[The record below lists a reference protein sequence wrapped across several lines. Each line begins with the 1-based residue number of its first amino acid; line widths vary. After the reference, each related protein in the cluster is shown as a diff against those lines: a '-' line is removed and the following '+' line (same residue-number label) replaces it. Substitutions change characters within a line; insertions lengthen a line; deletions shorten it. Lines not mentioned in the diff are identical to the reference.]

1 MTEIASR
8 SSRDKAVIRWLF
20 AAAFI
25 FAIFASGLLSGLM
38 NTAGLFFLVVGS
50 VAAAF
55 MGFSLREIGT
65 AFRQA
70 AGQDGD
76 GKSLE
81 RSAYFWEAAARNAW
95 ILGALG
101 SALSFTVAL
110 SSDSGG
116 IAEVG
121 NRMIQSLIVAL
132 YGLVLAVIF
141 LTPAMKLADKAGK
154 ARLTG
159 QGRSVA
165 GDGPSA
171 RLSAGKLSPGR
182 FVGYVLFA
190 AVLVRTIIVLAGGR
204 PQDGPMPMAKILLH
218 WPAILVVL
226 GGTIAL
232 ALFTGAGSGPRAWTL
247 GFAVTGL
254 IALLMGLI
262 QALFGFVH
270 ANLAEISSAV
280 AFIISASSL
289 SLFGLVAVAA
299 PLEDR
304 EVMEGR
310 RDGSGPFSRM
320 LWVLLPLL
328 SGPFSRMLWVL
339 LPLLTFVFLV
349 LTFIMV
355 VTPITKPG

>member
-8 SSRDKAVIRWLF
+8 SAKGKAVVRWFF

-25 FAIFASGLLSGLM
+25 LALVLSGVFSGLM
-38 NTAGLFFLVVGS
+38 NRAGLFFLLGGS
-50 VAAAF
+50 VAVAF
-55 MGFSLREIGT
+55 MGFTGREIGT

-76 GKSLE
+76 EKSLG
-81 RSAYFWEAAARNAW
+81 RSAYFWEAAASNAW

-101 SALSFTVAL
+101 SALSFTVTL

-141 LTPAMKLADKAGK
+141 LAPAMKLADKAGK

-159 QGRSVA
+159 ERQSVA

-171 RLSAGKLSPGR
+171 HLSSRKLTPGR

-232 ALFTGAGSGPRAWTL
+232 ALFTGAGSGARAWTL
-247 GFAVTGL
+247 GFGVTGL
-254 IALLMGLI
+254 VALLMGLI
-262 QALFGFVH
+262 QALFGFAH

-304 EVMEGR
+304 EVMEGCR
-310 RDGSGPFSRM
+310 AGPGPFSRM
-320 LWVLLPLL
+320 
-328 SGPFSRMLWVL
+328 FWVL
-339 LPLLTFVFLV
+339 LPLLTFIFLV